1 MPIYRE
7 DAMMRA
13 DLPQRISPMTDA
25 TTSNL
30 TEAEIEARRA
40 AVAASIAPQPQP
52 EPAAEPAP
60 AKAPRKPAKA
70 GDGTVT
76 VRARKVLPAKNPLK
90 DLEAK
95 VKPAA
100 APKPA
105 AKPAAKPAR
114 AKSGEVKFADAF
126 ARTFH
131 QLLDDHGFKQAESP
145 KPELVVF
152 AKNSTRVEITNP
164 SVPGGSKIAAFT
176 VTRKSGKA
184 VEGEGRDALADALGI
199 ARLVR

>member
-1 MPIYRE
+1 MSDTI
-7 DAMMRA
+7 
-13 DLPQRISPMTDA
+13 
-25 TTSNL
+25 TTEL
-30 TEAEIEARRA
+30 TPAEIEARRA
-40 AVAASIAPQPQP
+40 AVEANQPAPQP
-52 EPAAEPAP
+52 EPAAEPA
-60 AKAPRKPAKA
+60 AKRKPAKA

-90 DLEAK
+90 ELEAR

-105 AKPAAKPAR
+105 AKPAAKPA
-114 AKSGEVKFADAF
+114 KVKPAGVRFGDAF

-131 QLLDDHGFKQAESP
+131 QLLDAHGFKQDESP

-152 AKNSTRVEITNP
+152 AKNGTRVEITNP
-164 SVPGGSKIAAFT
+164 SQPGGSKVAPFT
-176 VTRKSGKA
+176 VIRKSGKA
-184 VEGEGRDALADALGI
+184 TDGQGRDALADALGI

>member
-1 MPIYRE
+1 MSE
-7 DAMMRA
+7 
-13 DLPQRISPMTDA
+13 
-25 TTSNL
+25 TTTTTEL
-30 TEAEIEARRA
+30 TPAEIEARRA
-40 AVAASIAPQPQP
+40 AVEAAVAPQP
-52 EPAAEPAP
+52 EPAAAEPA
-60 AKAPRKPAKA
+60 AKPAPRKPAKA

-90 DLEAK
+90 EIEAK

-105 AKPAAKPAR
+105 AKPAKPAK
-114 AKSGEVKFADAF
+114 AKSTEVKFAEAF
-126 ARTFH
+126 TRTFH
-131 QLLDDHGFKQAESP
+131 QLLDDHGFKQDESP

-152 AKNSTRVEITNP
+152 TKNGTRVEITNP
-164 SVPGGSKIAAFT
+164 SVPGGSKVAAFT

-184 VEGEGRDALADALGI
+184 TEGQGRDALADALGI

>member
-1 MPIYRE
+1 MSDTI
-7 DAMMRA
+7 
-13 DLPQRISPMTDA
+13 
-25 TTSNL
+25 TTEL
-30 TEAEIEARRA
+30 TPAEIEARRA
-40 AVAASIAPQPQP
+40 AVEANQPAPQP
-52 EPAAEPAP
+52 EPAAEPA
-60 AKAPRKPAKA
+60 AKRKPAKA

-90 DLEAK
+90 EIEAK

-105 AKPAAKPAR
+105 AKPAKPAK
-114 AKSGEVKFADAF
+114 AKSTEVKFAEAF
-126 ARTFH
+126 TRTFH
-131 QLLDDHGFKQAESP
+131 QLLDDHGFKQDESP

-152 AKNSTRVEITNP
+152 TKNGTRVEITNP
-164 SVPGGSKIAAFT
+164 SVPGGSKVAAFT

-184 VEGEGRDALADALGI
+184 TEGQGRDALADALGI